1 MGIDRIGQGG
11 PPVPVSEAGGPS
23 RADGSGSPFRVPSA
37 ALDPVAGPQGA
48 SAPAP
53 STALE
58 RLRAGEI
65 DLGGYVDLKVDEAT
79 SHLSALP
86 VDQLESIRDSLRERI
101 VSEPSLVNL
110 LQSATGETLS
120 PQTPRGD

>member
-11 PPVPVSEAGGPS
+11 PPVPVPEAGGPS
-23 RADGSGSPFRVPSA
+23 RAAPSESPFRVPFA
-37 ALDPVAGPQGA
+37 ALDPVAGPQVA
-48 SAPAP
+48 STPAA

-65 DLGGYVDLKVDEAT
+65 DLGGYVDRKVDEAT

-101 VSEPSLVNL
+101 VSDPSLVDL

-120 PQTPRGD
+120 PQTPRVD

>member
-11 PPVPVSEAGGPS
+11 PPVPVPEAGGPS
-23 RADGSGSPFRVPSA
+23 RADPSGSPFRVPSA

-48 SAPAP
+48 SAPAA

-101 VSEPSLVNL
+101 VSDPSLVDL